1 MVLPALACCEWASL
15 GYGAAGATA
24 WRIARIGGHHLRHSI
39 RQVVMLVVVGLLVI
53 VQALPGVAREHER
66 PAKSDCS
73 RTSTGAVPLID
84 LGSDLYQGEQGG
96 LYPGGSNDIPSEHE
110 ALGLFM
116 ASQIEPLD
124 EAGNPDPNG
133 TIVLVSLGVSNT
145 RMEFEDFM
153 TIAEG
158 STAPSVVL
166 VNASQPGKPIS
177 SWVDPSDRPWIGVD
191 GALRQADVSGAQV
204 QVAWIKIP
212 ERITSFDELEPFPI
226 DAETYQS
233 DFIQVIQNAKERY
246 PNLKVAYLSSR
257 IYGGYDPNAR
267 PNPEPLAYQNG
278 FAVKW
283 TVEEQING
291 NPDLNTDAR
300 TGPVVA
306 PWVAWGPYMWAD
318 GTTPRSD
325 GLIWECSDLQGD
337 GTHPTE
343 EGRRKV
349 AIMLLDHFLS
359 DPTAAPWFA
368 KDGVE
373 IDDVELPPVVT
384 GGSSS
389 TTVVTTTLVTT
400 TLAPSTTIFAAATT
414 TAAATSTTQP
424 SADAQATTTR
434 PREDSV
440 QSRSSDEASAA
451 LILAATVAGLAVIAG
466 IAWLVMSR
474 RKSDES

>member
-1 MVLPALACCEWASL
+1 MMANHTDRGCRLRINVRRILMLLAVVLLF
-15 GYGAAGATA
+15 
-24 WRIARIGGHHLRHSI
+24 
-39 RQVVMLVVVGLLVI
+39 VI
-53 VQALPGVAREHER
+53 QALPGVAREHER

-84 LGSDLYQGEQGG
+84 LGEDSYQDAQGG
-96 LYPGGSNDIPSEHE
+96 LYPGGSNDVPAGHE
-110 ALGLFM
+110 ALGLFL

-124 EAGNPDPNG
+124 AAGNPDPNG
-133 TIVLVSLGVSNT
+133 TIVLLSLGVSNT

-158 STAPSVVL
+158 STAPNVVL
-166 VNASQPGKPIS
+166 VNGSQPGKPIS
-177 SWVDPSDRPWIGVD
+177 SWVDPNDRPWNGVD
-191 GALRQADVSGAQV
+191 GALRQANVSGSQV
-204 QVAWIKIP
+204 QAAWIKIP
-212 ERITSFDELEPFPI
+212 ERITSFDELEPFPV
-226 DAETYQS
+226 DAETYQA
-233 DFIQVIQNAKERY
+233 DFIQVIRNAKARY

-291 NPDLNTDAR
+291 NPELNADIR

-325 GLIWECSDLQGD
+325 GLIWECSDVQGD

-343 EGRRKV
+343 TGRRKV
-349 AIMLLDHFLS
+349 GLMLLEHFLS

-368 KDGVE
+368 LDGVE
-373 IDDVELPPVVT
+373 IEDVELPPVVVGDSAST
-384 GGSSS
+384 TIVTTTVATSS
-389 TTVVTTTLVTT
+389 TTSTEAPTTT
-400 TLAPSTTIFAAATT
+400 AATT
-414 TAAATSTTQP
+414 TTDAATTTTAASAVTTQP
-424 SADAQATTTR
+424 TSDAETSSVSAQDGQDR
-434 PREDSV
+434 PR
-440 QSRSSDEASAA
+440 SSESASAA
-451 LILAATVAGLAVIAG
+451 LILAATVAGLLVIAG

-474 RKSDES
+474 RNDDPTS